1 MPPRR
6 KTIGSSDDQDM
17 DDDDYRKKRE
27 RNNRAVKLCREKS
40 SKKAQETRVR
50 VDKLKEENIQLEE
63 KIRNLKKHVEMLKGL
78 LLQSDDSEARKE
90 AIRKVIESTDDD

>member
-1 MPPRR
+1 M
-6 KTIGSSDDQDM
+6 
-17 DDDDYRKKRE
+17 
-27 RNNRAVKLCREKS
+27 
-40 SKKAQETRVR
+40 R